1 MIIESMSTERRSL
14 AERAQVHAALGDA
27 ARLAIVDTLV
37 AGDAAPGELGMVLGM
52 PTNLVAHHLKVL
64 EDAGLVVRS
73 RSEGDRR
80 RTYVRLVSEV
90 LESVVAPSLT
100 AAPRVLFVCTQNSA
114 RSQLAASIW
123 SRRSHIPALSAGTQP
138 APKPHP
144 RAVRV
149 ARKHGLDPTAWRTSQ
164 VSDVVQRDDLV
175 IAVCDIAYEHL
186 PAGARPR
193 LHWSVP
199 DPAATDT
206 DAAFEAAYNEIAD
219 RIDRLAPVLSPIATE
234 PIEATEPTEATDTR
248 RSRS

>member
-1 MIIESMSTERRSL
+1 MMIERNSL
-14 AERAQVHAALGDA
+14 TKRARIHAALGDP

-37 AGDAAPGELGMVLGM
+37 AGDAAPGELGAVLEM
-52 PTNLVAHHLKVL
+52 PTNLIAHHLKVL
-64 EDAGLVVRS
+64 EDAGLVARS

-80 RTYVRLVSEV
+80 RTYVRLVTEV
-90 LESVVAPSLT
+90 LESVVTPSLT
-100 AAPRVLFVCTQNSA
+100 AAPRVVFVCTQNSA

-138 APKPHP
+138 AAKPHP

-149 ARKHGLDPTAWRTSQ
+149 ARRHGLDPAAWRTAD
-164 VSDVVQRDDLV
+164 VGDVVERDDLV

-186 PAGARPR
+186 PTGVRPG

-206 DAAFEAAYNEIAD
+206 DAAFEAAYGEIAD
-219 RIDRLAPVLSPIATE
+219 RIDRLAPVLSP
-234 PIEATEPTEATDTR
+234 TDAP
-248 RSRS
+248 RSRP